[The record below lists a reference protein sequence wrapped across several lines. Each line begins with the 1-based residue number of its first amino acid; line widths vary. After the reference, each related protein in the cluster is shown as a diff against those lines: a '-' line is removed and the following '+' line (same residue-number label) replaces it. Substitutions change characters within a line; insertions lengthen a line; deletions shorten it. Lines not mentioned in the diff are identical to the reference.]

1 ADEARQVAE
10 EARRASEAA
19 SRAKTQVFAAASHD
33 LRQPLHAMGL
43 FAEALR
49 SRQQDAESA
58 ALVHSIHESVDALE
72 GLFGELLDIT
82 RIDSGAV
89 AVNPRPVPMA
99 DLFARLRLHFEPIAF
114 EKGLALALR
123 GGRHVAHADPMVL
136 ERVLRN
142 LLSNA
147 IRYCDDGGVL
157 LSCRL
162 RSQGGRAQLLLQ
174 VWDTGIGIPEPSLP
188 RIFDEFYQAHE
199 HRLPGAN
206 QRKGLGLGLAIVRR
220 LADLMGAALSVR
232 SRVGRGSVF
241 SLLLPLG
248 RAPRPA
254 DAAAAA
260 PQALPALTLQGR
272 RIVVVEDDAA
282 VRAGLLTLLQAW
294 GAQVLAFDGCDALA
308 AWLADRAAERPD
320 LALVD
325 YRLPGRGTG
334 LDALGALRAR
344 FGGVSLPAIVVT
356 GSSSCSQEA
365 QALAHDCHLLVKP
378 VLPPRLRALIAF
390 KLGVRPGVA
399 AAVAGP
405 G

>member
-1 ADEARQVAE
+1 
-10 EARRASEAA
+10 
-19 SRAKTQVFAAASHD
+19 
-33 LRQPLHAMGL
+33 
-43 FAEALR
+43 
-49 SRQQDAESA
+49 
-58 ALVHSIHESVDALE
+58 
-72 GLFGELLDIT
+72 
-82 RIDSGAV
+82 
-89 AVNPRPVPMA
+89 
-99 DLFARLRLHFEPIAF
+99 
-114 EKGLALALR
+114 
-123 GGRHVAHADPMVL
+123 
-136 ERVLRN
+136 
-142 LLSNA
+142 
-147 IRYCDDGGVL
+147 
-157 LSCRL
+157 
-162 RSQGGRAQLLLQ
+162 
-174 VWDTGIGIPEPSLP
+174 
-188 RIFDEFYQAHE
+188 
-199 HRLPGAN
+199 
-206 QRKGLGLGLAIVRR
+206 
-220 LADLMGAALSVR
+220 MGAPLSVR

-378 VLPPRLRALIAF
+378 VLPHRLRALIAF